1 MTGVCPSAHEL
12 NISAQRIL
20 HSTVLAGGCNPWIS
34 PGQGGSQSVLD
45 ANGPSPACPVQV
57 RLQLCSCSTDVRGS
71 RPERQQQVGVQ
82 VLVGGL
88 ITHMLRGHQL
98 LKLVT
103 CNVWVCV
110 CVHSSFTFAGCHV
123 VWVWNA
129 CAFNR
134 CSVPVGPCNSFTC
147 LGVVCICS

>member
-1 MTGVCPSAHEL
+1 MCPSAHEL

-71 RPERQQQVGVQ
+71 HPERQQQVGVQ

-110 CVHSSFTFAGCHV
+110 CVCTAPSLSPDVMWYGCGM
-123 VWVWNA
+123 
-129 CAFNR
+129 
-134 CSVPVGPCNSFTC
+134 PVLLTDAVC
-147 LGVVCICS
+147 LWAHATPSLV

>member
-1 MTGVCPSAHEL
+1 MCPSAHEL

-45 ANGPSPACPVQV
+45 ASGPSPACPVQV

-110 CVHSSFTFAGCHV
+110 CVCTAPSLSPDVMWYGCGM
-123 VWVWNA
+123 
-129 CAFNR
+129 
-134 CSVPVGPCNSFTC
+134 PVLLTDAVC
-147 LGVVCICS
+147 LWAHATPSLV

>member
-1 MTGVCPSAHEL
+1 MCPSAHEL

-110 CVHSSFTFAGCHV
+110 CVCTAPSLSPDVMWYGCGM
-123 VWVWNA
+123 
-129 CAFNR
+129 
-134 CSVPVGPCNSFTC
+134 PVLLTDAVC
-147 LGVVCICS
+147 LWAHATPSLV

>member
-1 MTGVCPSAHEL
+1 MCPSAHEL

-45 ANGPSPACPVQV
+45 ASGPSPACPVQV

-71 RPERQQQVGVQ
+71 HPERQQQVGVQ

-110 CVHSSFTFAGCHV
+110 CVCTAPSLSPDVMWYGCGM
-123 VWVWNA
+123 
-129 CAFNR
+129 
-134 CSVPVGPCNSFTC
+134 PVLLTDAVC
-147 LGVVCICS
+147 LWAHATPSLV